1 MFNYIKVSRN
11 RIIKSFIN
19 GHSCD
24 CISRNIHNVGLND
37 IPKITTTDIR
47 KLLRQKG
54 LAVQDG
60 FTALTTKCSICSG
73 DQKCGESKVYV
84 NKTTGKIVNIT

>member
-1 MFNYIKVSRN
+1 MLNYIRISRQSA
-11 RIIKSFIN
+11 IKSFIN
-19 GHSCD
+19 GHSCA
-24 CISRNIHNVGLND
+24 CNHRKIHNVGLND
-37 IPKITTTDIR
+37 IPKVTTTDIR

-73 DQKCGESKVYV
+73 DQKCAESKVYV
-84 NKTTGKIVNIT
+84 NKTTG